1 MEQRETAD
9 NLPCRKRCSGPC
21 SACPTATEVG
31 NVRQANSIRCRGTC
45 RSTGCSCG
53 RTSKGR
59 AHRGL
64 TLSVEDTARSYELQ
78 CVERAGYSYAGY
90 TTARATASLADSE
103 PPGSDSHDGQ

>member
-31 NVRQANSIRCRGTC
+31 NVRSAYTLRCRGTC

-64 TLSVEDTARSYELQ
+64 TISPEDTARSYELQ

-90 TTARATASLADSE
+90 TLARAAKGLADSE
-103 PPGSDSHDGQ
+103 SPRSDSDAGQ

>member
-31 NVRQANSIRCRGTC
+31 NVRSAYTLRCRGTC

-64 TLSVEDTARSYELQ
+64 TISPEDTARSYELQ

-90 TTARATASLADSE
+90 TLAHAAKGLADS
-103 PPGSDSHDGQ
+103 